1 MYFTEPATAPLLVR
15 ADEPAPAREPVVTAS
30 AGGVA
35 VAEPASVTSVA
46 TTQKALSA
54 EPAPV
59 HPATWIGLGLAGV
72 LTLVLGIV
80 PMQLVNWALQ
90 AAQTLIK

>member
-1 MYFTEPATAPLLVR
+1 
-15 ADEPAPAREPVVTAS
+15 
-30 AGGVA
+30 
-35 VAEPASVTSVA
+35 
-46 TTQKALSA
+46 
-54 EPAPV
+54 V
-59 HPATWIGLGLAGV
+59 HPATWIGLGLAGI